1 MKGLM
6 RLTMAR
12 ILFVLLAGLALLL
25 AACSSAVS
33 TPTPASESLK
43 ISLTTNPDPL
53 QSGNVELTVAV
64 QDTQDQPIDDA
75 RVFIFA
81 NHRDMVGMGAEY
93 DVVAQG
99 DGQYKATVNLGM
111 DGRWRFTVQVNQDS
125 ERVVVDFDLETN

>member
-1 MKGLM
+1 M
-6 RLTMAR
+6 RLTMPR
-12 ILFVLLAGLALLL
+12 ILFVLLAGLALSL

-53 QSGNVELTVAV
+53 QSGNVELTVEV
-64 QDTQDQPIDDA
+64 QDTRDQPIDDA

-99 DGQYKATVNLGM
+99 DGRYKATVNLGM

-125 ERVVVDFDLETN
+125 ERVVVDFDLETK

>member
-1 MKGLM
+1 M

-33 TPTPASESLK
+33 TPTPAAESLR

-53 QSGNVELTVAV
+53 QSGNVELIVAV

-81 NHRDMVGMGAEY
+81 NHRDMVGMGMEY
-93 DVVAQG
+93 DGVAQG
-99 DGQYKATVNLGM
+99 DGWYKAMVNLGM

-125 ERVVVDFDLETN
+125 ERVVVDFDLETK

>member
-1 MKGLM
+1 M

>member
-1 MKGLM
+1 M

-81 NHRDMVGMGAEY
+81 NHRDMVGMGVEY